1 LRKLKFEPWTYAYR
15 LFGKRLQRIL
25 PQFKDLHNQ
34 LKKGGVRI
42 NFTAYL
48 SFMIMCSMISFIVS
62 MTVFPFLLPAIMHF
76 SILSTENL
84 TFSFL
89 FSILIS
95 VLIFIL
101 IYAYPGTKSSQRKA
115 PIEANLPYISSF
127 MALLSSSNV
136 PPRLI
141 FRSMAKIGTLREI
154 HQEFGNI
161 VRDVEVFGQD
171 LLTSILENVKYT
183 PSKRLAEVLTGYV
196 STIRTGGDPTEYLRV
211 STDNIIK
218 EKMVK
223 LDLMLESLSALAEI
237 YIMVLV
243 AMPLLFI
250 AMFAVLGMLGGGG
263 GALDP
268 ALMLYLLAYV
278 GIPLMALVLIVVIS
292 TFTTG

>member
-25 PQFKDLHNQ
+25 PQLKDLHNQ

-76 SILSTENL
+76 SILSTENF